1 MTSLEVSVWLAVSAW
16 AMWTLF
22 GRRPRVLGIPLWIAA
37 VMLTVLHADLDGPRV
52 QMIPSYA
59 LALGL
64 TIAATLRLRT
74 LSAGRSS
81 PRALR
86 LSVAALVVACVTT
99 AAVLPAMFPV
109 FEYQPLKGPY
119 RIGTAVYQLAHAPGN
134 RELVIQAW
142 YPATAG
148 ARGPLARI
156 TTHPELLEAA
166 YASFTGLPKPL
177 FDHLRLVRT
186 HAVINA
192 PLIDGAR
199 LPVLLFSHGPLGANR
214 SQSIF
219 QMEALASAGFVV
231 IAIDHTGYA
240 STTIFPDGHA
250 VPPGP
255 DAAWPVFVDRRST
268 AMLQTWVADVRFVL
282 DGLEELDAHDAAGLL
297 TGRLDFGRVGYLGAS
312 FGGSVVVQALLDEPR
327 IKAGV
332 AEDGKPYFSDAT
344 PADLRRPLM
353 YMQSAAPYIH
363 SSDTQ
368 LARWGLTNA
377 AFRRAEQD
385 HYSRQMQL
393 FGRTMS
399 PIYNVYIRRT
409 NHVTFSDL
417 DLIIR
422 FPDSSLM
429 DIRRAHDIINVY
441 TIAFFNRYLN
451 DLPNA
456 LVDGVTPSPYEDVTV
471 ASRNIASSDRLARNQ
486 P

>member
-16 AMWTLF
+16 TMWTLF
-22 GRRPRVLGIPLWIAA
+22 GRRIRVVDIPLWAA
-37 VMLTVLHADLDGPRV
+37 TVTLTVLHTALDGPRV
-52 QMIPSYA
+52 QMIPVYGLVLV
-59 LALGL
+59 LA
-64 TIAATLRLRT
+64 IVAALRLRT
-74 LSAGRSS
+74 IPTGRSC
-81 PRALR
+81 PRAVR
-86 LSVAALVVACVTT
+86 WSVPVLMVSWLAIG
-99 AAVLPAMFPV
+99 AVLPAMFPV
-109 FEYQPLKGPY
+109 FEYQSLKGPY
-119 RIGTAVYQLAHAPGN
+119 RIGTAVYQLPHAPGN
-134 RELVIQAW
+134 RDLVIQAW

-156 TTHPELLEAA
+156 TTHPELLEDA

-192 PLIDGAR
+192 PVTGGVR

-255 DAAWPVFVDRRST
+255 DAAWPVFVDSRST

-282 DGLEELDAHDAAGLL
+282 DRLAALDAHDATGLL
-297 TGRLDFGRVGYLGAS
+297 TGRLDLGRVGYLGAS

-417 DLIIR
+417 GLIIR
-422 FPDSSLM
+422 VPDSSLM
-429 DIRRAHDIINVY
+429 DIRRAHDIINAY

-451 DLPNA
+451 DVPNA

-471 ASRNIASSDRLARNQ
+471 ASRNINSSGRLARNQ

>member
-1 MTSLEVSVWLAVSAW
+1 MVPIY
-16 AMWTLF
+16 
-22 GRRPRVLGIPLWIAA
+22 G
-37 VMLTVLHADLDGPRV
+37 
-52 QMIPSYA
+52 
-59 LALGL
+59 LALTL
-64 TIAATLRLRT
+64 ATMALLRLR
-74 LSAGRSS
+74 SN
-81 PRALR
+81 RARRTHARRLR
-86 LSVAALVVACVTT
+86 LAG
-99 AAVLPAMFPV
+99 AAVLVAWLTIGAVLPSMFPV
-109 FEYQPLKGPY
+109 FDFQPLTGPY
-119 RIGTAVYQLAHAPGN
+119 RIGTAVYQLEHAPRN
-134 RELVIQAW
+134 RDLVIQAW
-142 YPATAG
+142 YPVTGA
-148 ARGPLARI
+148 ARGPLAHI
-156 TTHPELLEAA
+156 TTHPALLEDV
-166 YASFTGLPKPL
+166 YASFTGLPRPL
-177 FDHLRLVRT
+177 FDHLRLIKT

-192 PLIDGAR
+192 PVAGGAR
-199 LPVLLFSHGPLGANR
+199 LPVLLFSHGPLAANR

-250 VPPGP
+250 VAPGP
-255 DAAWPVFVDRRST
+255 EAAWPVFVDARST

-282 DGLEELDAHDAAGLL
+282 DRLEALDAHDAASLL
-297 TGRLDFGRVGYLGAS
+297 TGRLDLNRVGYLGAS

-344 PADLRRPLM
+344 PGDLRRPLM
-353 YMQSAAPYIH
+353 YMQSAAPYIA
-363 SSDTQ
+363 SSDAQ
-368 LARWGLTNA
+368 LARWGLTKA

-393 FGRTMS
+393 FGRAVS

-417 DLIIR
+417 GLIIR
-422 FPDSSLM
+422 IPDSSLT
-429 DIRRAHDIINVY
+429 DIRRAHAIINAY

-451 DLPNA
+451 GAPSA

-471 ASRNIASSDRLARNQ
+471 ASRNVAGLNRLARNQ